1 MQQAAGGADEELE
14 RVADHQLELLA
25 RGLRVTSPT
34 FDTETTETGPARD
47 SAAAVA
53 PAAAAAAAAFE
64 PRVPHRWMA
73 ELEAAAVERGQDLA
87 ALQVPETRKVPR
99 RHLSL
104 R

>member
-34 FDTETTETGPARD
+34 FDTETTESGPARD

-53 PAAAAAAAAFE
+53 PAAAAAAAFE